1 MNISQPKQITQQ
13 LHAAL
18 TKIGTLEKCA
28 FLDYP
33 NYPNIGDHLIWLGA
47 LFYLTDV
54 LQTKVS
60 YTANINNFS
69 DELLKQKV
77 GKNPIILNGGG
88 NLGDLWLP
96 YQKFREKIIFHYQD
110 RPIIILPQSI
120 YFAKQ
125 TNLTKAAKIF
135 NSHPNLTIFVRDN
148 YSYQIASKNFGNCQ
162 VVKAP
167 DMAFH
172 LLNLPG
178 ITRNCQ
184 PNKSILYHYR
194 QDRELDEN
202 ISPASLNIPNL
213 VVEDWQAFH
222 LVLGNSQPPFLK
234 KIAYLY
240 REFWQKGI
248 LTPDEFFSRRKW
260 LNKYKYKRKFS
271 QVDNPELQQLSL
283 SLLHAGIYQFQQ
295 YQVIITNRLHGHILC
310 LLLGIPHLFLPNSYH
325 KNESFYQTWSKN
337 INWCHFAKNSQE
349 VQVKI
354 REIFHSSIN

>member
-1 MNISQPKQITQQ
+1 MNIAQPQQITQH
-13 LHAAL
+13 LHTAL
-18 TKIGTLEKCA
+18 SKIGQFEKCA

-33 NYPNIGDHLIWLGA
+33 NYPNIGDHLIWLGG
-47 LFYLTDV
+47 LFYLTDI
-54 LQTKVS
+54 LQTQVS

-88 NLGDLWLP
+88 NLGDLWPP
-96 YQKFREKIIFHYQD
+96 YQKFREKIISQYPD
-110 RPIIILPQSI
+110 RPIIIFPQSI
-120 YFAKQ
+120 YF
-125 TNLTKAAKIF
+125 TNQVNLDNAAKTF

-148 YSYQIASKNFGNCQ
+148 YSYQIASNNFINCQ

-167 DMAFH
+167 DLAFH
-172 LLNLPG
+172 LLKLPG
-178 ITRNCQ
+178 ICKSSQ
-184 PNKSILYHYR
+184 PNQAILYHYR
-194 QDRELDEN
+194 QDRELDKK
-202 ISPASLNIPNL
+202 IAPASLNLPNL

-222 LVLGNSQPPFLK
+222 LVLGNSQPLLLK

-240 REFWQKGI
+240 REFWQKGL
-248 LTPDEFFSRRKW
+248 LTPKEFFSRQKW
-260 LNKYKYKRKFS
+260 FSKYQYKQKFS

-325 KNESFYQTWSKN
+325 KNESFYQTWSQD
-337 INWCHFAKNSQE
+337 ISWCHFAKNSEE
-349 VQVKI
+349 VKVKI
-354 REIFHSSIN
+354 RELFKS